1 MRFKYIIIGMI
12 FSLVSILVLI
22 PMDAHAASIK
32 YYGEEDDPNGTDFQN
47 VINAGGKY
55 VYFHLVDN
63 RYGLADNGNPKKLID
78 WWCYLMIDTSCQQVV
93 AYFNHYADKN
103 YGPIIF
109 RVYDMNGNYINFTN
123 TFRFG
128 SGFQYDANG
137 EYVDNGTICS
147 NVGTQLGFS
156 DLYECNIPVFSTS
169 EQCDNYIATGSL
181 EGALSV
187 PKSMQVKEPYLV
199 DVYADSSNNNIINF
213 RFMYEEDYDYLY
225 NATYQV
231 YIKDG
236 NATNDYG
243 KYSAIQAQEV
253 TTDNIFSIDMTEWF
267 SLIEI
272 NENNSISTDVNIYI
286 YSSDGSLLP
295 YNHRIALNYTYDT
308 IRDEPVLEWVD
319 HNYLEQLK
327 KENYGIADPKQLIDA
342 THRVEVK
349 NPGSS
354 GGGYDSGFSG
364 VGNISDGFGV
374 LDGSLM
380 DMLADTFKFLPS
392 DIWNI
397 IASGLI
403 VLVLVAC
410 IKHFV
415 S

>member
-1 MRFKYIIIGMI
+1 MK
-12 FSLVSILVLI
+12 
-22 PMDAHAASIK
+22 
-32 YYGEEDDPNGTDFQN
+32 
-47 VINAGGKY
+47 NAGNKY
-55 VYFHLVDN
+55 VYFHQFN
-63 RYGLADNGNPKKLID
+63 YSGGIAENGNPKKLRD
-78 WWCYLMIDTSCQQVV
+78 WWCYLTIDTSCQQVV
-93 AYFNHYADKN
+93 AYFDYFTDMN
-103 YGPIIF
+103 YGPIVF
-109 RVYDMNGNYINFTN
+109 RVYDMDGKYIDFVKTYK
-123 TFRFG
+123 FG
-128 SGFQYDANG
+128 SGYQYDSKG
-137 EYVDNGTICS
+137 EYIDNGTICS
-147 NVGTQLGFS
+147 DVGLQYEFT
-156 DLYECNIPVFSTS
+156 DLYECNVPVFSTY

-181 EGALSV
+181 DGALCV
-187 PKSMQVKEPYLV
+187 PESMQVRQPHLV

-213 RFMYEEDYDYLY
+213 RFMYDDDYDYLY

-403 VLVLVAC
+403 SIVLVAC